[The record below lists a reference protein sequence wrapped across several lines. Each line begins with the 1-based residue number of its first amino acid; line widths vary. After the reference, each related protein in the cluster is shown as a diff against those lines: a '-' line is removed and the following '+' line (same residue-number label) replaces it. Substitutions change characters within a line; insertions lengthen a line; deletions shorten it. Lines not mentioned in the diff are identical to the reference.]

1 MNRDELEDL
10 ASSVS
15 VLVERV
21 TELTYDALREQSNG
35 NDHFKEIEKK
45 LSTVRRSLVKAEATL
60 RSLT

>member
-1 MNRDELEDL
+1 MNQEELEEL
-10 ASSVS
+10 AGRIG

-35 NDHFKEIEKK
+35 NEHFKEFEKK

>member
-1 MNRDELEDL
+1 MNRDELEEL
-10 ASSVS
+10 ASNVS

-21 TELTYDALREQSNG
+21 TDLTYDALREQSNG

>member
-10 ASSVS
+10 ASNVS

>member
-1 MNRDELEDL
+1 MNQEDL
-10 ASSVS
+10 EELASRIG

-35 NDHFKEIEKK
+35 NEHFKEIEKK

-60 RSLT
+60 RNLA